1 MFEADRSFLGTTART
16 DLGLMGVDWEER
28 INFDRM
34 RRQRLGRLKD
44 ALGASDVD
52 ILFIFRT
59 EDARYSLGFRH
70 HLGPAFVIGNATVVL
85 AKGSDPYL
93 FTQDFPQASR
103 MMPWLAPEQI
113 QPRANFR
120 EPEGVREWATRVQ
133 KLLGDFKGKRIGVD
147 IYTPGMAKAFQEVFP
162 TCEFVDGYPIS
173 LEAKIIKTVDEIEC
187 LKAANS
193 MTEAAMDAAIRTI
206 RPGVRECEV
215 LATAWQTMTALGSE
229 WTQCANIVASGPYTA
244 LYRRYTSDRIIRLG
258 DLVVIDIGA
267 CFNGYY
273 GDLTRTVVCGDIR
286 PTARERELYQGCYF
300 SLFNACAQAKTGNTT
315 ADVYNAA
322 KPNILTD
329 MLGHG
334 AGTHPWEPPH
344 FSPVAE
350 REPKILKAGTAV
362 NLEPYA
368 GEMETGGVRL
378 ENNLIVRDDG
388 PEIYTTYPFDE
399 RFLDDV
405 HPLDKTTGRM
415 IRR

>member
-1 MFEADRSFLGTTART
+1 MTGNPRSYLGTTART

-34 RRQRLGRLKD
+34 RRERLQHLKD
-44 ALGASDVD
+44 SLEKSDIDV
-52 ILFIFRT
+52 LFIFRT
-59 EDARYSLGFRH
+59 EDARYTLGFRH
-70 HLGPAFVIGNATVVL
+70 HLGPAFIIGNATVVL
-85 AKGSDPYL
+85 AKGSEPIL

-103 MMPWLAPEQI
+103 MMPWLDPDQI

-120 EPEGVREWATRVQ
+120 EPEGARVWADRLQ
-133 KLLGDFKGKRIGVD
+133 GLMGNLKGKRVGVD
-147 IYTPGMAKAFQEVFP
+147 VWTPGMAKAFQEVFP
-162 TCEFVDGYPIS
+162 DSEFVDGYGVMTD
-173 LEAKIIKTVDEIEC
+173 AKIVKTVDEIEC

-193 MTEAAMDAAIRTI
+193 MTEAAMDAAIRMI
-206 RPGVRECEV
+206 RPGVRECEI

-258 DLVVIDIGA
+258 DLVIMDIGA

-273 GDLTRTVVCGDIR
+273 GDLTRTVVCGNIK
-286 PTARERELYQGCYF
+286 PTEKERELFQGCYF
-300 SLFNACAQAKTGNTT
+300 SLFNASAQAKAGNTT
-315 ADVYNAA
+315 ADIYNAA

-334 AGTHPWEPPH
+334 AGTNPWEPPH
-344 FSPVAE
+344 MSPIAE
-350 REPKILKAGTAV
+350 RDPKVLVEGTAI

-368 GEMETGGVRL
+368 GDIETGGVRL
-378 ENNLIVRDDG
+378 ENNLIVRRDG

-405 HPLDKTTGRM
+405 HPLDVTTGRM
-415 IRR
+415 IPR